1 MSILES
7 LLSSLSDPKH
17 IRAMQRKNRLLRAVY
32 DKDAISVN
40 DLMKVLGISFPTL
53 NALIVELIDQKLL
66 IQNERGESI
75 GGRKPNLYQL
85 SDGIFKVL
93 CVEVN
98 RFSVKIS
105 FVDNNSKILAP
116 SRVYSSDLSTDLESL
131 SQFERTI
138 KNYVVEYN
146 LNWADISG
154 LAISMPGLID
164 KSKGKNY
171 SFFFDAESDFDLK
184 SYLETSFSKKVY
196 IVNDVKLTT
205 YAEQNFGALKQVE
218 NGLTILMD
226 WGMAL
231 GIVAQGEIY
240 MGKNG
245 FSGEMG
251 HMNFIEDGELCYC
264 GKRGCLETVAS
275 GISLVK
281 RASQDIKNNVPTLL
295 AKKFNSENILP
306 QHIINAALEGDQY
319 AIELITELGK
329 NLGKAIALFV
339 QIFNPERVVLG
350 GNFAKAATL
359 ITNPIQQQIQ
369 TYAMGRILSNC
380 EVVLS
385 KLSENDITFGLA
397 RYFILNC
404 FDNDLLPVN

>member
-1 MSILES
+1 
-7 LLSSLSDPKH
+7 
-17 IRAMQRKNRLLRAVY
+17 MQKKNRLLRAVY
-32 DKDAISVN
+32 VKDSISVN
-40 DLMKVLGISFPTL
+40 ELMRVLGISFPTL
-53 NALIVELIDQKLL
+53 NSLLLELIDQKLL

-85 SDGIFKVL
+85 NDGIFKVL

-98 RFSVKIS
+98 RFSLKIS
-105 FVDNNSKILAP
+105 FVDNNNNKIVP
-116 SRVYSSDLSTDLESL
+116 SQVFDNDLSRNLEGL
-131 SQFERTI
+131 KFFEEI
-138 KNYVVEYN
+138 IADYVRQNQVK
-146 LNWADISG
+146 WSDISG
-154 LAISMPGLID
+154 VAISMPGLID

-171 SFFFDAESDFDLK
+171 SFFFESDFDLK
-184 SYLETSFSKKVY
+184 AYLERSFLKKVY
-196 IVNDVKLTT
+196 IINDVKLTT
-205 YAEQNFGALKQVE
+205 YAEQNFGALKHIE

-251 HMNFIEDGELCYC
+251 HMSFIEDGELCYC

-281 RASQDIKNNVPTLL
+281 KASQDIKNNVPTLL
-295 AKKFNSENILP
+295 ANKINSENILP
-306 QHIINAALEGDQY
+306 QHIIDVALEGDQY

-369 TYAMGRILSNC
+369 TYAMGRILTNC

-385 KLSENDITFGLA
+385 KLSEDDITFGLA
-397 RYFILNC
+397 RYFIINC
-404 FDNDLLPVN
+404 FDNDLLPSG

>member
-1 MSILES
+1 MSVLES
-7 LLSSLSDPKH
+7 LLLSLSDPKQ
-17 IRAMQRKNRLLRAVY
+17 IRAMQKKNRLLRAVY
-32 DKDAISVN
+32 VKDAISVN
-40 DLMKVLGISFPTL
+40 ELMKVLGISFPTL
-53 NALIVELIDQKLL
+53 NTLILELIEQKLL

-85 SDGIFKVL
+85 NDGIFKVL

-98 RFSVKIS
+98 RFSVKVS

-116 SRVYSSDLSTDLESL
+116 SQIFENNLTRDLEGL
-131 SQFERTI
+131 KEFEGVI
-138 KNYVVEYN
+138 KAYAAQNGVSWSDV
-146 LNWADISG
+146 SG
-154 LAISMPGLID
+154 VAISMPGLID
-164 KSKGKNY
+164 KTKGKNY
-171 SFFFDAESDFDLK
+171 SFFFESDFDLK
-184 SYLETSFSKKVY
+184 DSLEEAFAKKVY

-251 HMNFIEDGELCYC
+251 HMSFIEDGELCYC

-281 RASQDIKNNVPTLL
+281 KASQDITNNVPTLL
-295 AKKFNSENILP
+295 SKKFNSDNIQP

-369 TYAMGRILSNC
+369 TYAMGRILNNC

-385 KLSENDITFGLA
+385 TLSEDEITFGLA
-397 RYFILNC
+397 RYFIVNC
-404 FDNDLLPVN
+404 FDNDLLPSN

>member
-1 MSILES
+1 MSVLES
-7 LLSSLSDPKH
+7 LLLSLSDPKQ
-17 IRAMQRKNRLLRAVY
+17 IRAMQKKNRLLRAVY
-32 DKDAISVN
+32 VKDAISVN
-40 DLMKVLGISFPTL
+40 ELMKVLGISFPTL
-53 NALIVELIDQKLL
+53 NALILELINQKLL

-85 SDGIFKVL
+85 NDGIFKVL

-98 RFSVKIS
+98 RFTVKVS
-105 FVDNNSKILAP
+105 FVDNNNRVIAP
-116 SRVYSSDLSTDLESL
+116 SRSFENDLSRNLDGLQ
-131 SQFERTI
+131 QFERLI
-138 KNYVVEYN
+138 QDYVANCGLKWEDV
-146 LNWADISG
+146 SG
-154 LAISMPGLID
+154 VAISMPGLID

-171 SFFFDAESDFDLK
+171 SFFFESDFDLK
-184 SYLETSFSKKVY
+184 NHLEKSFSRKVY

-205 YAEQNFGALKQVE
+205 YAEQNFGALKHVE
-218 NGLTILMD
+218 DGLTILMD

-231 GIVAQGEIY
+231 GIVTHGEIY

-281 RASQDIKNNVPTLL
+281 RAGQDIKNNVPTLL

-306 QHIINAALEGDQY
+306 QHIIDAALEGDQY

-369 TYAMGRILSNC
+369 TYAMGRILNNC

-385 KLSENDITFGLA
+385 TLSEDDITFGLA
-397 RYFILNC
+397 RYFIVNC
-404 FDNDLLPVN
+404 FDNDLLPTD

>member
-1 MSILES
+1 MSVLES
-7 LLSSLSDPKH
+7 LLLSLSDPKQ
-17 IRAMQRKNRLLRAVY
+17 IRAMQKKNRLLRAVY
-32 DKDAISVN
+32 VKDAISVN
-40 DLMKVLGISFPTL
+40 ELMKVLGISFPTL
-53 NALIVELIDQKLL
+53 NTLILELIEQKLL

-85 SDGIFKVL
+85 NDGIFKVL

-98 RFSVKIS
+98 RFSVKVS

-116 SRVYSSDLSTDLESL
+116 SQIFENNLTRDLEGL
-131 SQFERTI
+131 KEFEGVI
-138 KNYVVEYN
+138 KAYAMQNGVSWSDV
-146 LNWADISG
+146 SG
-154 LAISMPGLID
+154 VAISMPGLID
-164 KSKGKNY
+164 KTKGKNY
-171 SFFFDAESDFDLK
+171 SFFFESDFDLK
-184 SYLETSFSKKVY
+184 DHLEEAFAKKVY

-205 YAEQNFGALKQVE
+205 YAEQNFGALRQVE

-251 HMNFIEDGELCYC
+251 HMSFIEDGELCYC

-281 RASQDIKNNVPTLL
+281 KASQDITNNVPTLL
-295 AKKFNSENILP
+295 SKKFNSDNIQP

-369 TYAMGRILSNC
+369 TYAMGRILNNC

-385 KLSENDITFGLA
+385 TLREDEITFGLA
-397 RYFILNC
+397 RYFIVSC
-404 FDNDLLPVN
+404 FDNDLLPSN

>member
-1 MSILES
+1 MSILEN
-7 LLSSLSDPKH
+7 LLSSSSDAKY

-32 DKDAISVN
+32 DKETISVN
-40 DLMKVLGISFPTL
+40 ELMKALGISFPTL

-66 IQNERGESI
+66 LQKERGESI

-85 SDGIFKVL
+85 NDGIFKVL

-105 FVDNNSKILAP
+105 YIDNNSRILVP
-116 SRVYSSDLSTDLESL
+116 STSYDCDLSVDLGGLE
-131 SQFERTI
+131 QFQKVI
-138 KNYVVEYN
+138 KEYV
-146 LNWADISG
+146 LHHCLDWSDISG

-171 SFFFDAESDFDLK
+171 SFFFESDFDLK
-184 SYLETSFSKKVY
+184 NHLEKTFSKKVY

-205 YAEQNFGALKQVE
+205 YAEQNFGALKNIE

-251 HMNFIEDGELCYC
+251 HMSFVEDGELCYC

-281 RASQDIKNNVPTLL
+281 KAGQDIKNNVPTLL
-295 AKKFNSENILP
+295 AKKFNSENIQP
-306 QHIINAALEGDQY
+306 QHIIDAALEGDQY

-369 TYAMGRILSNC
+369 TYAMGRILNNC

-385 KLSENDITFGLA
+385 TLSENDITFGLA
-397 RYFILNC
+397 RYFIINC
-404 FDNDLLPVN
+404 FDNDLLTTN

>member
-1 MSILES
+1 MSVLES
-7 LLSSLSDPKH
+7 LLLNLSDPKQ
-17 IRAMQRKNRLLRAVY
+17 IRAIQKKNRLLRAVY
-32 DKDAISVN
+32 VKDAISVN
-40 DLMKVLGISFPTL
+40 ELMKILNISFPTL
-53 NALIVELIDQKLL
+53 NTLILELIEQKLL

-85 SDGIFKVL
+85 NDGIFKVL
-93 CVEVN
+93 CIEVN

-105 FVDNNSKILAP
+105 FVDNNNKILAP
-116 SRVYSSDLSTDLESL
+116 SHVFHNDLSRDLEGLQDFKEIISGYAAQNGVIW
-131 SQFERTI
+131 SE
-138 KNYVVEYN
+138 V
-146 LNWADISG
+146 SG

-164 KSKGKNY
+164 KSQGKNY
-171 SFFFDAESDFDLK
+171 SFFFESEFDLK
-184 SYLETSFSKKVY
+184 THLEEAFGKKVY

-205 YAEQNFGALKQVE
+205 YAEQNFGALKHVE

-281 RASQDIKNNVPTLL
+281 KAGQDIKNNVPTLL
-295 AKKFNSENILP
+295 SKKFNSENILP

-369 TYAMGRILSNC
+369 TYAMGRILNNC

-385 KLSENDITFGLA
+385 TLSEDDITFGLA

-404 FDNDLLPVN
+404 FDKDLLPAS

>member
-1 MSILES
+1 MSVLENLS
-7 LLSSLSDPKH
+7 LRLSEPKQ
-17 IRAMQRKNRLLRAVY
+17 IRAIQKRNRLLRAVY
-32 DKDAISVN
+32 VKDMISVN
-40 DLMKVLGISFPTL
+40 ELIKVLGISFPTL
-53 NALIVELIDQKLL
+53 NTLILELIEQKLL

-85 SDGIFKVL
+85 NDGIFKVL

-98 RFSVKIS
+98 RFSVKLS
-105 FVDNNSKILAP
+105 YVDNNNNILAP
-116 SRVYSSDLSTDLESL
+116 SQVFEHYLSRDLEGL
-131 SQFERTI
+131 AQFKGLI
-138 KNYVVEYN
+138 KEYA
-146 LNWADISG
+146 LLHAISWSDISG
-154 LAISMPGLID
+154 LGISMPGLIE
-164 KSKGKNY
+164 KAKGKNY
-171 SFFFDAESDFDLK
+171 SFFFETDFDLQTH
-184 SYLETSFSKKVY
+184 LEEAFAKKVY

-205 YAEQNFGALKQVE
+205 YAEQNFGALKRVE
-218 NGLTILMD
+218 SGLTILMD

-231 GIVAQGEIY
+231 GIIAQGEIY

-251 HMNFIEDGELCYC
+251 HMSFVEDGELCYC

-281 RASQDIKNNVPTLL
+281 KASQDIKNNVPTLL
-295 AKKFNSENILP
+295 SNKFNSDNILP

-369 TYAMGRILSNC
+369 TYAMGRILNNC

-385 KLSENDITFGLA
+385 TLSEDDITFGLA
-397 RYFILNC
+397 RYFIINC
-404 FDNDLLPVN
+404 FDTDLVTTN

>member
-1 MSILES
+1 MSILEN
-7 LLSSLSDPKH
+7 LLSSLSDPKQ
-17 IRAMQRKNRLLRAVY
+17 IRAMQKKNRLLRAVY
-32 DKDAISVN
+32 DKEAISVN
-40 DLMKVLGISFPTL
+40 ELMKVLGISFPTL
-53 NALIVELIDQKLL
+53 NTLIVELIDQKLL
-66 IQNERGESI
+66 IQNERGESV

-85 SDGIFKVL
+85 NDGIFKVL

-105 FVDNNSKILAP
+105 FVDNNNRVLAP
-116 SRVYSSDLSTDLESL
+116 FEVFEYDLSVGIEGLSKFEDL
-131 SQFERTI
+131 I
-138 KNYVVEYN
+138 NNYVLSHALIWQDV
-146 LNWADISG
+146 SG

-171 SFFFDAESDFDLK
+171 SFFFETDFDLK
-184 SYLETSFSKKVY
+184 SHLEKSFAKKVY

-205 YAEQNFGALKQVE
+205 YAEQNFGALKHVE

-281 RASQDIKNNVPTLL
+281 RAGQDIKNNVPTLL
-295 AKKFNSENILP
+295 TKKFNSENILP
-306 QHIINAALEGDQY
+306 QHIIDAALEGDQY

-350 GNFAKAATL
+350 GKFAKAATL

-369 TYAMGRILSNC
+369 TYAMGRILNNC

-385 KLSENDITFGLA
+385 TLSDKDITCGLA
-397 RYFILNC
+397 RYFIINC
-404 FDNDLLPVN
+404 FDNDLLSAN

>member
-1 MSILES
+1 MSVLES
-7 LLSSLSDPKH
+7 LLLSLSDPKQ
-17 IRAMQRKNRLLRAVY
+17 IRAMQKKNRLLRAVY
-32 DKDAISVN
+32 VKDAISVN
-40 DLMKVLGISFPTL
+40 ELMKVLGISFPTL
-53 NALIVELIDQKLL
+53 NTLILELIEQKLL

-85 SDGIFKVL
+85 NDGIFKVL

-98 RFSVKIS
+98 RFSVKVS

-116 SRVYSSDLSTDLESL
+116 SQIFENNLTRDLEGL
-131 SQFERTI
+131 KEFEGVI
-138 KNYVVEYN
+138 KAYATQNGVSWSDV
-146 LNWADISG
+146 SG
-154 LAISMPGLID
+154 VAISMPGLID
-164 KSKGKNY
+164 KTKGKNY
-171 SFFFDAESDFDLK
+171 SFFFESDFDLK
-184 SYLETSFSKKVY
+184 DSLEEAFAKKVY

-251 HMNFIEDGELCYC
+251 HMSFIEDGELCYC

-281 RASQDIKNNVPTLL
+281 KASQDITNNVPTLL
-295 AKKFNSENILP
+295 SKKFNSDNIQP

-369 TYAMGRILSNC
+369 TYAMGRILNNC

-385 KLSENDITFGLA
+385 TLSEDEITFGLA
-397 RYFILNC
+397 RYFIVNC
-404 FDNDLLPVN
+404 FDNDLLPSN

>member
-1 MSILES
+1 MSVLES
-7 LLSSLSDPKH
+7 LLLSLSDPKQ
-17 IRAMQRKNRLLRAVY
+17 IRAMQKKNRLLRAVY
-32 DKDAISVN
+32 VKDAISVN
-40 DLMKVLGISFPTL
+40 ELMKVLGISFPTL
-53 NALIVELIDQKLL
+53 NTLILELIEQKLL

-85 SDGIFKVL
+85 NDGIFKVL

-98 RFSVKIS
+98 RFSVKVS

-116 SRVYSSDLSTDLESL
+116 SQIFENNLTRDLEGL
-131 SQFERTI
+131 KEFEGVI
-138 KNYVVEYN
+138 KAYAAQNGVSWSDV
-146 LNWADISG
+146 SG
-154 LAISMPGLID
+154 VAISMPGLID
-164 KSKGKNY
+164 NTKGKNY
-171 SFFFDAESDFDLK
+171 SFFFESDFDLK
-184 SYLETSFSKKVY
+184 DSLEEAFAKKVY

-251 HMNFIEDGELCYC
+251 HMSFIEDGELCYC

-281 RASQDIKNNVPTLL
+281 KASQDITNNVPTLL
-295 AKKFNSENILP
+295 SKKFNSDNIQP

-369 TYAMGRILSNC
+369 TYAMGRILNNC

-385 KLSENDITFGLA
+385 TLSEDEITFGLA
-397 RYFILNC
+397 RYFIVNC
-404 FDNDLLPVN
+404 FDNDLLPSN

>member
-1 MSILES
+1 MSVLEK
-7 LLSSLSDPKH
+7 LLANSSDPKQVK
-17 IRAMQRKNRLLRAVY
+17 ALQKKYRLLRTVY
-32 DKDAISVN
+32 AKDAISVN
-40 DLMKVLGISFPTL
+40 ELMRNLNISFPTL
-53 NALIVELIDQKLL
+53 NAMILELIDQKLL

-85 SDGIFKVL
+85 NNDIFKVL

-98 RFSVKIS
+98 RFSVKLTY
-105 FVDNNSKILAP
+105 VDNNNRILVSSQVFENELSK
-116 SRVYSSDLSTDLESL
+116 DLQEL
-131 SQFERTI
+131 QHFEKVI
-138 KNYVVEYN
+138 KDYVVLNN
-146 LNWADISG
+146 LNWSEVSG
-154 LAISMPGLID
+154 IAISMPGLID
-164 KSKGKNY
+164 KVKGSNY
-171 SFFFDAESDFDLK
+171 SFFYDLDFDLRG
-184 SYLETSFSKKVY
+184 YFEEVFEKKVY
-196 IVNDVKLTT
+196 VVNDVKLTT
-205 YAEQNFGALKQVE
+205 YAEQNFGALKHIE
-218 NGLTILMD
+218 SGLTILMD

-231 GIVAQGEIY
+231 GIIAQGEIY

-281 RASQDIKNNVPTLL
+281 RASQDIQNKVPTLL
-295 AKKFNSENILP
+295 ANKYNSDNIQP

-319 AIELITELGK
+319 AIELITDLGK

-369 TYAMGRILSNC
+369 TYAMGRILNNC

-385 KLSENDITFGLA
+385 SLSESEITFGLA
-397 RYFILNC
+397 RYFIVNS
-404 FDNDLLPVN
+404 FDNDLLTSKN

>member
-1 MSILES
+1 MNALES
-7 LLSSLSDPKH
+7 LSLNLSDPKQ
-17 IRAMQRKNRLLRAVY
+17 IRVMQKRNKLLRAVY
-32 DKDAISVN
+32 VKDMISVN
-40 DLMKVLGISFPTL
+40 ELIKVLGISFPTL
-53 NALIVELIDQKLL
+53 NTMILELIEQKLL

-85 SDGIFKVL
+85 NDGIFKVL

-98 RFSVKIS
+98 RFSVKLS
-105 FVDNNSKILAP
+105 FVDNNNKILA
-116 SRVYSSDLSTDLESL
+116 SSHTIEFDLTRDIEGLE
-131 SQFERTI
+131 QFKEEI
-138 KNYVVEYN
+138 YAYVVQKN
-146 LNWADISG
+146 INWSDVSG
-154 LAISMPGLID
+154 LAISMPGLIE
-164 KSKGKNY
+164 KAKGKNY
-171 SFFFDAESDFDLK
+171 SFFFEQDFDLQ
-184 SYLETSFSKKVY
+184 SHLEGAFAKKVY

-205 YAEQNFGALKQVE
+205 YAEQNFGALKNVDS
-218 NGLTILMD
+218 GLTILMD

-231 GIVAQGEIY
+231 GIIAQGEIY

-251 HMNFIEDGELCYC
+251 HMSFVEDGELCYC

-275 GISLVK
+275 GISLVRK
-281 RASQDIKNNVPTLL
+281 ASQDIRNNVPTLL
-295 AKKFNSENILP
+295 SKKFNSDNILP
-306 QHIINAALEGDQY
+306 QHIINAAVEGDQY

-350 GNFAKAATL
+350 GNFAKSGTL

-369 TYAMGRILSNC
+369 TYAMGRILNNC

-385 KLSENDITFGLA
+385 TLNENDITFGLA
-397 RYFILNC
+397 RYFIMNC
-404 FDNDLLPVN
+404 FDHELLQSD

>member
-1 MSILES
+1 MSVLEN
-7 LLSSLSDPKH
+7 LLLNSSDPKQT
-17 IRAMQRKNRLLRAVY
+17 RALQKKYRLLRAVY
-32 DKDAISVN
+32 VKDAISVN
-40 DLMKVLGISFPTL
+40 ELMKNLNISFPTL
-53 NALIVELIDQKLL
+53 NTMILELIDQKLL

-85 SDGIFKVL
+85 NDGIFKVI

-98 RFSVKIS
+98 RFSVKITY
-105 FVDNNSKILAP
+105 VDNNNRILAP
-116 SRVYSSDLSTDLESL
+116 SQIFENDLSKDLQGL
-131 SQFERTI
+131 RQFEEII
-138 KNYVVEYN
+138 KNYMFQNN
-146 LNWADISG
+146 LEWTEVSG
-154 LAISMPGLID
+154 IAVSMPGLID
-164 KSKGKNY
+164 KTKGNNY
-171 SFFFDAESDFDLK
+171 SFFFDANFDLK
-184 SYLETSFSKKVY
+184 AHFEEVFAKKVY
-196 IVNDVKLTT
+196 VVNDVKITT

-218 NGLTILMD
+218 SGLTILMD

-281 RASQDIKNNVPTLL
+281 RASQDIQNKVPTLL
-295 AKKFNSENILP
+295 ANTYSGDNIQP
-306 QHIINAALEGDQY
+306 QHIIQAALEGDQY
-319 AIELITELGK
+319 AIELITDLGK

-369 TYAMGRILSNC
+369 TYAMGRILNNC

-385 KLSENDITFGLA
+385 SLSEMDITFGLA
-397 RYFILNC
+397 RYFIVDS
-404 FDNDLLPVN
+404 FDKDLLAV